1 MAVIHHN
8 PEDTVKRLKEA
19 GCNRIENKKDLGYLA
34 DHAARTDPEPY
45 LTSFFQNKLFRE
57 LRAF

>member
-8 PEDTVKRLKEA
+8 PEDTVKGSKEA
-19 GCNRIENKKDLGYLA
+19 GCNRIENKKDLGYLVE
-34 DHAARTDPEPY
+34 HAARTDPEPH
-45 LTSFFQNKLFRE
+45 LTNFFQNKLFRE